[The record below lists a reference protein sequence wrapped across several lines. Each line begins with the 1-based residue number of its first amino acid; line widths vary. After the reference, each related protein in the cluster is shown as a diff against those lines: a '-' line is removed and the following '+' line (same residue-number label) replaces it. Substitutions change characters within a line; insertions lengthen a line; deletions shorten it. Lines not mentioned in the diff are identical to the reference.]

1 LALVLALALVSLN
14 AGCTRLGNNTPT
26 PLPTIP
32 GGVPT
37 GGPGQSGATQ
47 PPSGEPLTLQVLSP
61 QDGTSVKT
69 PQVLVVGTSTP
80 GAVVTV
86 NDDIIEVGADGKFQ
100 STVALVQ
107 GKNVVEIVAS
117 DDQGNEQNIELTVI
131 YQP

>member
-1 LALVLALALVSLN
+1 
-14 AGCTRLGNNTPT
+14 
-26 PLPTIP
+26 
-32 GGVPT
+32 
-37 GGPGQSGATQ
+37 
-47 PPSGEPLTLQVLSP
+47 LQVLSP
-61 QDGTSVKT
+61 QDGAAVKT

-117 DDQGNEQNIELTVI
+117 DDQGNQQNIELNVI